1 MVLSFRECFL
11 QFYYCAECFLKISYM
26 VFVLYSYIYKSH
38 FKSLYSMFISDM
50 NGNMLHFLL
59 YFVVFFKACGSVV
72 NDTLTSPGYPNNYL
86 SRMECDYSIPIP
98 DGMTML
104 VDFHE
109 FDLQPHISC
118 R

>member
-1 MVLSFRECFL
+1 MVTCCMHIFVTLFFL
-11 QFYYCAECFLKISYM
+11 F
-26 VFVLYSYIYKSH
+26 
-38 FKSLYSMFISDM
+38 FI
-50 NGNMLHFLL
+50 
-59 YFVVFFKACGSVV
+59 ACDSVV
-72 NDTLTSPGYPNNYL
+72 NGTLKSPGYPNNYL

-109 FDLQPHISC
+109 FDLQPHRSC